1 MPLSKKYYQMI
12 ADVLKG
18 VREDLVTNLA
28 HIDEYSTS
36 KAKAE
41 RQAVILEIARRLGDQ
56 FKADNPRFNFSRFE
70 KWVFNQ
76 FPHVRKDQK

>member
-18 VREDLVTNLA
+18 LREDIEADRDANN
-28 HIDEYSTS
+28 HIRLQIIT
-36 KAKAE
+36 
-41 RQAVILEIARRLGDQ
+41 EIARRLGDQ
-56 FKADNPRFNFSRFE
+56 FNADNPRFDFSRWE
-70 KWVFNQ
+70 KWIFNQ

>member
-18 VREDLVTNLA
+18 VREDFEQNEGNDPITDA
-28 HIDEYSTS
+28 TYRDGWE
-36 KAKAE
+36 
-41 RQAVILEIARRLGDQ
+41 EIWATIVRRLGDQ
-56 FKADNPRFNFSRFE
+56 FNADNPRFNFSRFE

-76 FPHVRKDQK
+76 FPHVRKDQS

>member
-18 VREDLVTNLA
+18 VREDIEADKSDPYVNYNPLNL
-28 HIDEYSTS
+28 
-36 KAKAE
+36 
-41 RQAVILEIARRLGDQ
+41 LGEITRKLGEQ
-56 FKADNPRFNFSRFE
+56 FDVDNPRFDYGRVE

-76 FPHVRKDQK
+76 FPHVRKDQS

>member
-18 VREDLVTNLA
+18 VREDIEADKSDPYVNYNPLNL
-28 HIDEYSTS
+28 
-36 KAKAE
+36 
-41 RQAVILEIARRLGDQ
+41 LGEITRKLGEQ
-56 FKADNPRFNFSRFE
+56 FDVDNPRFDYGRFE

-76 FPHVRKDQK
+76 FPHVRKDQS

>member
-18 VREDLVTNLA
+18 VRED
-28 HIDEYSTS
+28 HIDEGVDMLVL
-36 KAKAE
+36 
-41 RQAVILEIARRLGDQ
+41 REITRRLGDQ
-56 FKADNPRFNFSRFE
+56 FNADNPRFDFSRWE

-76 FPHVRKDQK
+76 FPHIKEDQS

>member
-18 VREDLVTNLA
+18 VREDIEADSDQDIQINKVKLNLVG
-28 HIDEYSTS
+28 
-36 KAKAE
+36 
-41 RQAVILEIARRLGDQ
+41 EIARRLGDQ
-56 FKADNPRFNFSRFE
+56 FNADNPRFDFSRFE

-76 FPHVRKDQK
+76 FPHIKERS

>member
-18 VREDLVTNLA
+18 VREDLKD
-28 HIDEYSTS
+28 IDTSNNNDNWYSS
-36 KAKAE
+36 GYNE
-41 RQAVILEIARRLGDQ
+41 AVREIARRLGDQ
-56 FKADNPRFNFSRFE
+56 FNADNPRFDFSRWE
-70 KWVFNQ
+70 KWIFNQ

>member
-18 VREDLVTNLA
+18 VRED
-28 HIDEYSTS
+28 HIDEGVDMLVL
-36 KAKAE
+36 
-41 RQAVILEIARRLGDQ
+41 REITRRLGDQ
-56 FKADNPRFNFSRFE
+56 FNADNPRFNFSRFE

-76 FPHVRKDQK
+76 FPHIKEDQS

>member
-18 VREDLVTNLA
+18 VREEHGQSMHELQIIT
-28 HIDEYSTS
+28 
-36 KAKAE
+36 
-41 RQAVILEIARRLGDQ
+41 EIARRLGDQ
-56 FKADNPRFNFSRFE
+56 FNADNPRFDFSRWE

-76 FPHVRKDQK
+76 FPHIKEDQS